1 MLHNV
6 TKMTEIAL
14 NFHKSKKFF
23 FSKEFYVDKEIGRAY
38 TSFLRRDVAQSGSA
52 LEWGSRGRRF
62 KSFHPDQKA
71 ETPRDLR
78 KRRSLFCFGDLPF
91 SPLTFLV
98 AFFLQGQKSHTTKTF
113 HQRSPGMEDEQSPH
127 LSTTDKKSHG
137 AYLRGFFA
145 YYGIDAGRRLAAFPV
160 ILFSAKSS
168 PKGDPR
174 VPFPQPSGKGV
185 SWSNDLQPRPA
196 F

>member
-14 NFHKSKKFF
+14 NFHKSKKIF

-78 KRRSLFCFGDLPF
+78 KRRSLFCFLGPGGLP
-91 SPLTFLV
+91 
-98 AFFLQGQKSHTTKTF
+98 AFFLGQT
-113 HQRSPGMEDEQSPH
+113 
-127 LSTTDKKSHG
+127 
-137 AYLRGFFA
+137 LRTQQEGFCSA
-145 YYGIDAGRRLAAFPV
+145 KDAVTMLAANYGSC
-160 ILFSAKSS
+160 L
-168 PKGDPR
+168 PR
-174 VPFPQPSGKGV
+174 FLEGP
-185 SWSNDLQPRPA
+185 
-196 F
+196 